1 MITILL
7 ISTEKDTLSD
17 FESGL
22 KQHNQ
27 VETLRADSSRKAL
40 DMIADNNIDLAVVDE
55 NIMGM
60 PGSEFTKKLLS
71 VNPMTN
77 YALIS
82 SLSARD
88 FHEASEGLGVLMQLP
103 VKPDKH
109 QAKKLIDSL
118 KKVLSLT

>member
-22 KQHNQ
+22 KQYNQ

-40 DMIADNNIDLAVVDE
+40 DMIADSNIDLAVVDE